1 MLSSSGTVM
10 ETNHYYP
17 FGGVF
22 STSTN
27 PQPYKYN
34 GKELDSKN
42 GLNWYD
48 YGARHYDAALGRWFV
63 ADPLSNNHYGISP
76 YSYCLNNPMKYID
89 PDGKDVRIAING
101 NTITIKANVI
111 LTGNNATAQLAK
123 MYQDDIMNNWGSM
136 TSYEYKGNTYEL
148 NWDVNVRVAEKN
160 EVEEFNGLNNYMEVS
175 SENSYVVNSQKG
187 KIRNV
192 GRDEIPFE
200 FDNPI
205 SHEFGHILGLKDKY
219 QKGGANHNK
228 PISPE
233 WTGNIMAEEAGVGL
247 VDKKNLDILFPKAI
261 DSYLSFIQ
269 KNDFIP
275 WLKYM
280 SMYYFI
286 NQNNRE

>member
-1 MLSSSGTVM
+1 M
-10 ETNHYYP
+10 
-17 FGGVF
+17 
-22 STSTN
+22 
-27 PQPYKYN
+27 N
-34 GKELDSKN
+34 GKHEYL
-42 GLNWYD
+42 LC
-48 YGARHYDAALGRWFV
+48 F
-63 ADPLSNNHYGISP
+63 
-76 YSYCLNNPMKYID
+76 D
-89 PDGKDVRIAING
+89 PDGKDVRIAIKG
-101 NTITIKANVI
+101 NSITIKANVI

-160 EVEEFNGLNNYMEVS
+160 EVEELNGLNNYMEVS

-192 GRDEIPFE
+192 GRDGIPFE
-200 FDNPI
+200 FDNPM

-219 QKGGANHNK
+219 QKGGANPNE
-228 PISPE
+228 PVSPE